1 MKIKSICNH
10 CALNCGFYLVKDRE
24 IKGIDYWTDHPFNE
38 GALCDKGNLAYRTI
52 HHEKRL
58 TSPLIKREGEFK
70 EATWE
75 EVIEVIV
82 SKLSEIKRKHGAKAI
97 RILTS
102 GLCTN
107 EELYLVK
114 KFASLL
120 GTPNVFSANPSMI
133 FDLKESFGFKAATN
147 KLTDIKNSDCI
158 FILGNPFEQ
167 NPVVSKYIL
176 KAKYENNAKIIVADA
191 RYTPTAWFATSF
203 LQYKVGAEAAL
214 VSALLKSIIYKDLF
228 DHNFIEKNTSN
239 FSAVKKYIEKLS
251 VEKLSKI
258 TGLNH
263 SSIEGA
269 AMMIATAKRPAIIYT
284 TAIMQLPNLS
294 DVVKSLANLSLLIN
308 ITKEGAGFYP
318 IQGEA
323 NIQGIHDLGIEG
335 MKTTRSAGEETVKA
349 LLIFGDTVASVEK
362 PKASFVVLSQTFL
375 SKTSDIADIVLPS
388 ACFAE
393 KDGSITSTDRMIQ
406 KIEKAVDPPGHARSE
421 FWIIKR
427 IAEAMGYDL
436 DYDDVEAIWNEIR
449 TNIPIYR
456 DITYKKIEEKGGIYW
471 SCENGEWQ
479 LYKKKF
485 ETKDGLGKFQHF
497 AYQPRI
503 PKTDKTHPFLVITER
518 RYFNR
523 EYELISNMIENIT
536 EKPTFYADINT
547 KDAETLGIK
556 NGDIIKLI
564 SAKDEVTVQ
573 AFTTD
578 FIPQGII
585 FVPNY
590 KLCTVSIREV

>member
-1 MKIKSICNH
+1 LKIKSICNH
-10 CALNCGFYLVKDRE
+10 CALNCGFYLSKDRE

-58 TSPLIKREGEFK
+58 TSPLIKREGKFK
-70 EATWE
+70 KATWE

-82 SKLSEIKRKHGAKAI
+82 RKLSEIKREYGANAI

-102 GLCTN
+102 GTCTN
-107 EELYLVK
+107 EELYLIK

-120 GTPNVFSANPSMI
+120 GTPNVFSARPSMI
-133 FDLKESFGFKAATN
+133 SNLKESFGFKAATN
-147 KLTDIKNSDCI
+147 KLTDIKSSDCI

-203 LQYKVGAEAAL
+203 LQYKVGAEAAF
-214 VSALLKSIIYKDLF
+214 VSALMKSIIEKNLF

-239 FSAVKKYIEKLS
+239 FGPVKKDIEERS
-251 VEKLSKI
+251 VERLSKI

-263 SSIEGA
+263 STIEGA

-284 TAIMQLPNLS
+284 TTIMQLPNLS

-335 MKTTRSAGEETVKA
+335 RQTTRSTKEAVKA
-349 LLIFGDTVASVEK
+349 LLIFGDTVASIEK

-393 KDGSITSTDRMIQ
+393 KDGSTTSTDRMIQ
-406 KIEKAVDPPGHARSE
+406 KIEKAVDPPGHARSD

-427 IAEAMGYDL
+427 IAEAMGPDL
-436 DYDDVEAIWNEIR
+436 DYDDVEAVWNEIR
-449 TNIPIYR
+449 ANIPVYR
-456 DITYKKIEEKGGIYW
+456 DITYKKIEEEVGVHWPYKSDGD
-471 SCENGEWQ
+471 Q

-485 ETKDGLGKFQHF
+485 ETKDGRGRFQHF
-497 AYQPRI
+497 AYQSKI
-503 PKTDKTHPFLVITER
+503 PKTDKAHPFLVITER

-547 KDAETLGIK
+547 KDAENSGIK
-556 NGDIIKLI
+556 DGDIIKLI
-564 SAKDEVTVQ
+564 SAKDEVTVP

-578 FIPQGII
+578 FVPQGII
-585 FVPNY
+585 FIPNY